1 MDMDLAMSSFAVYVL
16 LQPTG
21 VPLYS
26 TTASAE
32 EITAANASLEA
43 YGNSCRFVPKSS
55 LMSTPFPNDP
65 WMP

>member
-1 MDMDLAMSSFAVYVL
+1 MDMAMAGFAVYVL
-16 LQPTG
+16 LQMETG

-26 TTASAE
+26 TTALPE

-55 LMSTPFPNDP
+55 LSHSSTN
-65 WMP
+65 